1 MSAKVY
7 MRSTK
12 GSVLGPVLY
21 ALFVSPLFD
30 LDDLVNFADDN
41 FCVEWNKDLS
51 VLIINL
57 EKRLEM
63 ITKWLRD
70 SGLVVNESKTEVC
83 LFHTNDQPLIEI
95 TLLGAKIK
103 SMKSINVL
111 GVVFDSKLNWQI
123 HVAKAISKA
132 KKALYSLRL
141 LKKFF
146 NNCEMRVLLDAHFY
160 SVLYYNASIWLTPSL
175 SPDLKQSLL
184 SVSANALR
192 SCLTHAGFDISFDN
206 LHKIHKKCTPTQ
218 IMYYQLALNLHK
230 TLNQD
235 PSDLNFEVITVL
247 DQLVCTRRQLKFKIF
262 RNSNSKIGFNTTANK
277 LFYLNDKIGLEL
289 LNLTKVHFKK
299 IAKIQFLKFGKT

>member
-1 MSAKVY
+1 
-7 MRSTK
+7 
-12 GSVLGPVLY
+12 
-21 ALFVSPLFD
+21 
-30 LDDLVNFADDN
+30 
-41 FCVEWNKDLS
+41 
-51 VLIINL
+51 
-57 EKRLEM
+57 
-63 ITKWLRD
+63 
-70 SGLVVNESKTEVC
+70 
-83 LFHTNDQPLIEI
+83 
-95 TLLGAKIK
+95 
-103 SMKSINVL
+103 MKSINVL

-299 IAKIQFLKFGKT
+299 IAKIQFLKFGKTWSWSELQTSYKYVFCYKLVMTSNAIPWAWNFYLKSILNMCFWMCLNIITPQGNISRYLWLHLDWEM

>member
-1 MSAKVY
+1 
-7 MRSTK
+7 
-12 GSVLGPVLY
+12 
-21 ALFVSPLFD
+21 
-30 LDDLVNFADDN
+30 
-41 FCVEWNKDLS
+41 
-51 VLIINL
+51 
-57 EKRLEM
+57 
-63 ITKWLRD
+63 
-70 SGLVVNESKTEVC
+70 
-83 LFHTNDQPLIEI
+83 
-95 TLLGAKIK
+95 
-103 SMKSINVL
+103 
-111 GVVFDSKLNWQI
+111 
-123 HVAKAISKA
+123 
-132 KKALYSLRL
+132 
-141 LKKFF
+141 
-146 NNCEMRVLLDAHFY
+146 MRVLLDAHFY